1 MHARGIAAPVASHG
15 EELDPARCISCTGS
29 LSALRAIDALGALPH
44 SDLNSL
50 TRGFMATINKVLV
63 VGGGIGGM
71 SAAIAL
77 RRGGMHVDLID
88 LDPHWRVYGAGITIT
103 GATLRAFKALGI
115 LDEVIAQAYTGD
127 GIQICDRSGQRL
139 GVVPTPAADA
149 GVPGCGGIMRPL
161 LHRLLSERTLRS
173 QVNVRLGLTVERLAS
188 DADGVDVLFANGDEA
203 RYDLVIGADGVFS
216 RVRQLLFPSAP
227 QPQYTGQCVWRIVAT
242 RPAEIERRHYFL
254 GGPVKVGL
262 TPVSVDQMYL
272 FLLETTARRP
282 ALGETELERELG
294 GLLQGYDGPLRD
306 ILQRRV
312 PGSGIVLRPLEGFLL
327 PRPWHLGRTLLI
339 GDAAHP
345 TTPQLASGAGMAVED
360 ALVLAEELRRA
371 NTVMAAIDG
380 FMARRYERC
389 RLVVE
394 NSLEIGRREQ
404 RRAPIEEQT
413 QLVEQS
419 LRVLA
424 API

>member
-1 MHARGIAAPVASHG
+1 
-15 EELDPARCISCTGS
+15 
-29 LSALRAIDALGALPH
+29 
-44 SDLNSL
+44 
-50 TRGFMATINKVLV
+50 MATIHKALV

-71 SAAIAL
+71 SAAIVL
-77 RRGGMHVDLID
+77 RSQGAHVDLID

-115 LDEVIAQAYTGD
+115 LDEVVAQAYTGD
-127 GIQICDRSGQRL
+127 GIQICDCSGRRL
-139 GVVPTPAADA
+139 GVVPTPGTED

-161 LHRLLSERTLRS
+161 LHRILSRHTLAS
-173 QVNVRLGLTVERLAS
+173 QAEVRLGLTVDRVAP
-188 DADGVDVLFANGDEA
+188 DADGVDVQFSDGSAG
-203 RYDLVIGADGVFS
+203 RYDIVIGADGVYS
-216 RVRQLLFPSAP
+216 RVRQLLFPTAP
-227 QPQYTGQCVWRIVAT
+227 APQYTGQCVWRLVAP
-242 RPAEIERRHYFL
+242 RPPQIDRRHYFL

-262 TPVSVDQMYL
+262 TPVSADQMYM
-272 FLLETTARRP
+272 FLLETTPRRP
-282 ALGETELERELG
+282 V
-294 GLLQGYDGPLRD
+294 LRD
-306 ILQRRV
+306 GELSSELQRLLSGYGGVLDGILQRMS
-312 PGSGIVLRPLEGFLL
+312 PGTEIVLRPLEGFLL
-327 PRPWHLGRTLLI
+327 PPPWHLGRALLI

-360 ALVLAEELRRA
+360 ALVFADELERA
-371 NTVMAAIDG
+371 VTVDDAFAG

-413 QLVEQS
+413 RLVEES

-424 API
+424 QPI